1 MSVSLST
8 TDVRTCEACWRA
20 PVTAVRRT
28 SNRRDL
34 LCRGCAE
41 GGCPRR
47 VDLFPPYGIYRLHRP
62 GSRTTPRNRGDA

>member
-1 MSVSLST
+1 MSVRLSP

-28 SNRRDL
+28 SNGRDL
-34 LCRGCAE
+34 LCRVCAE

-47 VDLFPPYGIYRLHRP
+47 VDLFPPYGIYRLRRP
-62 GSRTTPRNRGDA
+62 V